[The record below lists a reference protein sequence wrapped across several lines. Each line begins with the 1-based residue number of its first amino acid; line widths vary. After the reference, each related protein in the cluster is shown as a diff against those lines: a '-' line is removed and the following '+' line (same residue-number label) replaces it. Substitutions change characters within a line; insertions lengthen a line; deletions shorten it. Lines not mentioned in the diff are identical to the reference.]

1 MWFQQR
7 SSLLGIKGVKRPMDS
22 SQSRHFPLFRMFRYA
37 FVPFHLDDGQDRR
50 ALFCVKRAVCKQS
63 SRRYVSLASAVG
75 PRTIVHVGT
84 VKMRNLSKLNHRNY
98 LSMANET
105 LSIAPASTS
114 ATLFSSVKVVR
125 LMKSVQEEALH

>member
-1 MWFQQR
+1 
-7 SSLLGIKGVKRPMDS
+7 MDP
-22 SQSRHFPLFRMFRYA
+22 SQPRHCPLFRMFRYA

-50 ALFCVKRAVCKQS
+50 ALLCVKRAVCRQS
-63 SRRYVSLASAVG
+63 SRRYVSLASTVG

-84 VKMRNLSKLNHRNY
+84 VMMRNLSKLNHRNY
-98 LSMANET
+98 LSIANET

-114 ATLFSSVKVVR
+114 ATLFSREKVVR